1 MPFKPIFFIQITTMK
16 EFKKFILTG
25 NVLDLAIAVIL
36 AGAVSLVVKGFV
48 SDIMMPIIGHFTGG
62 LDFAEMKYIL
72 TEAVPEVLSTD
83 GASVVTE
90 AVAENA
96 VMWGN
101 WINAIINLIIVGFV
115 LFMMVKAANKAKK
128 KEVAA
133 PAAPPAPTKEE
144 VLLGEIR
151 DLLKK

>member
-1 MPFKPIFFIQITTMK
+1 MLK

-36 AGAVSLVVKGFV
+36 AGAIGLVVKGFV
-48 SDIMMPIIGHFTGG
+48 DNIMMPIVGHFTGG
-62 LDFAEMKYIL
+62 VDFADLKYVL
-72 TEAVPEVLSTD
+72 TEGVAEVVAAD
-83 GASVVTE
+83 GSVTTA

-96 VMWGN
+96 VMYGV
-101 WINAIINLIIVGFV
+101 WINALINLVIVGGV
-115 LFMMVKAANKAKK
+115 LFMMVKAANKFKK
-128 KEVAA
+128 KQEEA